1 MPEAPE
7 GTQARSSGYN
17 FVIVCCHRLLEKK
30 EEISSN
36 CHGIDPSRTHTNRL
50 MPRRAQTRLL
60 FPTFKRGKEEEEEAD
75 DLFAYYTIEGFG
87 LRIESE

>member
-1 MPEAPE
+1 
-7 GTQARSSGYN
+7 
-17 FVIVCCHRLLEKK
+17 
-30 EEISSN
+30 
-36 CHGIDPSRTHTNRL
+36 

-60 FPTFKRGKEEEEEAD
+60 FSTFKRGKEEEEAD

>member
-1 MPEAPE
+1 VPEAPE

-30 EEISSN
+30 EEEISSN
-36 CHGIDPSRTHTNRL
+36 CHGIDRSRTHTNRL

-60 FPTFKRGKEEEEEAD
+60 FSTFKRGKEEEEPD

>member
-1 MPEAPE
+1 
-7 GTQARSSGYN
+7 
-17 FVIVCCHRLLEKK
+17 
-30 EEISSN
+30 
-36 CHGIDPSRTHTNRL
+36 